1 VAARPASA
9 LATNKATIGAAG
21 STGSRDVFDIPNL
34 GETPVDELCAMG
46 LLQTP
51 ADIFRL
57 RGEARHGATQAVGV
71 GDAAAMEDLYSIDA
85 NVAVAADL
93 LDRADREE
101 AETHAQRLGTKVSV
115 STPRKTDSAARGHRA
130 DVHMAAAE
138 ALRDGGC
145 PLRCWK
151 AADRGGRDALPRCL
165 RHFLLGVPCHGR
177 GRWRVADVTLQKL
190 MRVTRPVCCNWRVQV
205 GEWLG
210 TWVLAL
216 GGIGQWRNP
225 GDEVGKGLPNAIS
238 TGLWRFQAASGGV

>member
-1 VAARPASA
+1 
-9 LATNKATIGAAG
+9 
-21 STGSRDVFDIPNL
+21 
-34 GETPVDELCAMG
+34 MG

-151 AADRGGRDALPRCL
+151 AADRGGQGCA
-165 RHFLLGVPCHGR
+165 
-177 GRWRVADVTLQKL
+177 AS
-190 MRVTRPVCCNWRVQV
+190 
-205 GEWLG
+205 
-210 TWVLAL
+210 VLAAFFAWGAMSWPRAL
-216 GGIGQWRNP
+216 ARRRCHITKINARHQAGMLQLARPGG
-225 GDEVGKGLPNAIS
+225 
-238 TGLWRFQAASGGV
+238 

>member
-1 VAARPASA
+1 MPPRWRTSIP
-9 LATNKATIGAAG
+9 
-21 STGSRDVFDIPNL
+21 STR
-34 GETPVDELCAMG
+34 
-46 LLQTP
+46 
-51 ADIFRL
+51 
-57 RGEARHGATQAVGV
+57 
-71 GDAAAMEDLYSIDA
+71 

-115 STPRKTDSAARGHRA
+115 STPRKTDSAASGHRA

-151 AADRGGRDALPRCL
+151 AADRGGAGMRCL
-165 RHFLLGVPCHGR
+165 GACGIFCLGCHVMAAGA
-177 GRWRVADVTLQKL
+177 GASPMPHYKKL

-238 TGLWRFQAASGGV
+238 SLPLSRASCSRRGHFPGGRVVPRNDVRAAL